1 MKMRS
6 HLDYFDPVEMA
17 ADIKRGYPE
26 FNTTSVYREFIERG
40 GVAKLT
46 EEQARVQAK
55 KWYNDPHAVDD
66 GLACL
71 KQCRAEYA
79 SEVKDKQALA
89 DLFPYEVL
97 FKVAY

>member
-1 MKMRS
+1 MSS
-6 HLDYFDPVEMA
+6 HLDYFDPVEVM

-40 GVAKLT
+40 GVATLT
-46 EEQARVQAK
+46 EEQARTQAK
-55 KWYNDPHAVDD
+55 KWYNDSRAVDD

-71 KQCRAEYA
+71 KQCRKEFAKSGANSQEIA
-79 SEVKDKQALA
+79 N
-89 DLFPYEVL
+89 LFPYEVL

>member
-1 MKMRS
+1 MTN
-6 HLDYFDPVEMA
+6 HLDFFDPVEMMI
-17 ADIKRGYPE
+17 DIGRGYTE
-26 FNTTSVYREFIERG
+26 ENTTDVYRDFLKRG

-71 KQCRAEYA
+71 KQSRAEYA

-89 DLFPYEVL
+89 NLFPYEVL